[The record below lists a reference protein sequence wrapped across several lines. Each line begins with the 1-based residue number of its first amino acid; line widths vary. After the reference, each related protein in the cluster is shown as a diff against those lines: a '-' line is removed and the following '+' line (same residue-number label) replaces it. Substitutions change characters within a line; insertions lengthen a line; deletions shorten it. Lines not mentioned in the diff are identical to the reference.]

1 MWRHR
6 SLSAFMPR
14 RSSRLRCQSRGTPIL
29 ILLVLVSL
37 FRAAGDAT
45 AAPLTASVNER
56 EGLPSLSLGGGSAM
70 FSRFDFWEKNWNW
83 AGLTTRFK
91 LVAPFQYEIS
101 ARDQQLKFDLTGRI
115 TKPSNHQLVWVFDL
129 NATATTADAIGG
141 GIIFHF
147 DLDNFG
153 SRFGEP
159 ELLPDNRG
167 WSWGRPRGPHVEM
180 RFDPPVAT
188 VYFEQGQKSE
198 IRAFFYKDAVPQ
210 GRRSFVATLTISN
223 DAVII
228 PTVAERFGLENE
240 SAWPVNVLD
249 WTRAPVDLS
258 FLNAP
263 EKPAGK
269 HGFLNVA
276 KDRMVFADG
285 TPARFWGTNVG
296 AYSLFSTLSHEA
308 VKRQARRLSELGFNL
323 VRLHHIDSDWV
334 RPNVFINGASNTQ
347 KLDDASLD
355 RLDWWIKCLEDEGI
369 YIWFDLHD
377 GRQLKSGDRIDDFAE
392 ISKGKPAADLMG
404 YNYVNTSIQEAMQR
418 FNESYVNHVNRYVGL
433 RYKDDP
439 AVIAVL
445 VTNENDVTYHFGN
458 ALLPDKNVPHE
469 TALYMAQA
477 EAFAAEKGL
486 PKDETWRSWEQG
498 SSKLFLNDLEHKF
511 NVKMIGQLRSLGVK
525 SPIVTTSTWGG
536 NPLSSLP
543 SLTDGDIV
551 DAHSYADV
559 GALEAN
565 PLYTPNL
572 IDWIAAAQII
582 DHPLSVTEWNADPF
596 PVPDRHVLP
605 LYVAGA
611 ADFQGWGALMQFAYS
626 QEPLDHPGKVGN
638 WEASTDPA
646 LIATLPAAALL
657 YRRHDVQEARTSYV
671 FAPSSEQLF
680 DHLISPGN
688 AIALRTAAEKGKLRI
703 ALPAVRELPWL
714 KASQIPQNAKVIT
727 DPQQALIASNADEAI
742 SDTGELRRNWEQGTN
757 VIDTP
762 RTQAAMGWIGG
773 KTISLSDVDVDVTTR
788 NATVAVQSLD
798 NDPIKTSAALMIS
811 LGARSV
817 PDASDTTFRS
827 EPVVGHLTIRAKSG
841 LKLYKRNRAQA
852 QIEIPASYADG
863 RYRIE
868 LGPDV
873 GTYWL
878 FMR

>member
-1 MWRHR
+1 MAPHR
-6 SLSAFMPR
+6 TLSCNPTL
-14 RSSRLRCQSRGTPIL
+14 RLQSRCASIL
-29 ILLVLVSL
+29 ILLILVSL
-37 FRAAGDAT
+37 CCASGDAT
-45 AAPLTASVNER
+45 AAPLTASIDER
-56 EGLPSLSLGGGSAM
+56 EGLPILSLGGGRAM
-70 FSRFDFWEKNWNW
+70 DSHFNFWEKNWIW
-83 AGLTTRFK
+83 TGLTTRFK

-101 ARDQQLKFDLTGRI
+101 ARDQQLQFDLTGRI
-115 TKPSNHQLVWVFDL
+115 AKPANNQLVWTFDL

-141 GIIFHF
+141 GIVFHF

-153 SRFGEP
+153 SQFGEP
-159 ELLPDNRG
+159 ELLADNRG
-167 WSWGRPRGPHVEM
+167 WSWGRPHGTQVEM
-180 RFDPPVAT
+180 RFDRPMAA
-188 VYFEQGQKSE
+188 VYFERGQKSE
-198 IRAFFYKDAVPQ
+198 IRAFFYKGAVPQ
-210 GRRSFVATLTISN
+210 GQRRFVATLSVYN
-223 DAVII
+223 DAAIV
-228 PTVAERFGLENE
+228 PTLAERFGLDNE
-240 SAWPVNVLD
+240 AAWPVNIVD
-249 WTRAPVDLS
+249 WARAPVDLS

-269 HGFLNVA
+269 HGFLNVV
-276 KDRMVFADG
+276 KDTMIFADS
-285 TPARFWGTNVG
+285 TVARFWGTNVG

-323 VRLHHIDSDWV
+323 VRFHHIDSDWV
-334 RPNVFINGASNTQ
+334 HPNIFINGTSNTQ

-369 YIWFDLHD
+369 YIWLDLHD
-377 GRQLKSGDRIDDFAE
+377 GRQLRSGDRIDDFTE
-392 ISKGKPAADLMG
+392 ISKGKPAVDLMG

-418 FNESYVNHVNRYVGL
+418 FNEAYLNHVNRYVGV

-439 AVIAVL
+439 AIIAVL
-445 VTNENDVTYHFGN
+445 ITNENDVTHHFGN

-469 TALYMAQA
+469 DALYMAQA
-477 EAFAAEKGL
+477 EAFATEKGL
-486 PKDETWRSWEQG
+486 PKDDTWRSWEQG
-498 SSKLFLNDLEHKF
+498 PSKLFLNDLEHRF
-511 NVKMIGQLRSLGVK
+511 NVNMIGQLRSVGVK

-543 SLTDGDIV
+543 SLTDGDII
-551 DAHSYADV
+551 DAHSYGGV
-559 GALEAN
+559 SALEAN
-565 PLYTPNL
+565 PLYAANL
-572 IDWIAAAQII
+572 IDWIAAAQIV
-582 DHPLSVTEWNADPF
+582 DHPLSVTEWNAEPF

-605 LYVAGA
+605 LYVAGT

-626 QEPLDHPGKVGN
+626 QQPLDHPVKVGN
-638 WEASTDPA
+638 WEANNDPA
-646 LIATLPAAALL
+646 LLATLPAAALL
-657 YRRHDVQEARTSYV
+657 YRRHDAQEARTTYV

-688 AIALRTAAEKGKLRI
+688 AVALRTAAEKGKLRI
-703 ALPAVRELPWL
+703 ALPVVRELPWL

-727 DPQQALIASNADEAI
+727 DPQQALIASSAEDAV

-773 KTISLSDVDVDVTTR
+773 KTISLSDVEVDVATR

-817 PDASDTTFRS
+817 PDASYTTFRS

-841 LKLYKRNRAQA
+841 LKLYKRNRAQV
-852 QIEIPASYADG
+852 QIEMPASYVDG
-863 RYRIE
+863 RYQID